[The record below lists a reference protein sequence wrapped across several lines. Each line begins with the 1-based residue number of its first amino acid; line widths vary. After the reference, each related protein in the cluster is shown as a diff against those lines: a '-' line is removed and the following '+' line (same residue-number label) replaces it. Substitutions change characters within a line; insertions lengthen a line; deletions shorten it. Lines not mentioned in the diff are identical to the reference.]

1 MDSVDL
7 SHYPK
12 VRDFLDCFGQAP
24 ELRTHV
30 ANTIKAISHPDDEP
44 SDAVRAWVV
53 DNGKKPLNRYLEAI
67 RDAWSMVHLDSDA
80 SIDTS
85 PLPET
90 HEIHCMSQFRE
101 CFKEEPPPFTRI
113 KQTKRTN
120 TVLLR
125 TIHDEAPQVPVK
137 VEIVS
142 RAWGKSRFFW
152 TLDIDHHRFIVK
164 FSGGGAHG
172 GGLWYACK
180 AFHKEPEWKLVA
192 FSEKKPPAPKQD
204 NLAEGE
210 IQKHQPPTIEDAS
223 ASDSSSA
230 DSGDQRQ
237 QTPTADDAFWDESFG
252 PIAGPQRHATRDPS
266 YEPDKRT
273 VNEMMALY
281 EQALAPS
288 DRVTSNMGQAL
299 RSTSETTNKRQSQM
313 DTAKPLSLKKGL
325 KPTRRSELP
334 RRITDS
340 PPASSDIYEFG
351 AVDRLSQSTPRKRL
365 KTDNVL
371 HEDGGAPSA
380 SRRISQN
387 PRATYQPPPR
397 TSSDLASARGINGFE
412 EPGAEISDP
421 HPAFQTLSHRPATSH
436 PSQSRDTP
444 DPSPVR
450 DRIVEADEAQY
461 PRSQSVREVSL
472 ELSSWQPP
480 QAATGSRKITQTP
493 NWPEKIKKEQ
503 QTSAEP
509 DLSRPSLAPA
519 PLLSTTLT
527 PDQRRR
533 TTFLVRLCLSPRT
546 QVVKL
551 NDESWTSQRIY
562 DEILS
567 AWKIQHEKAAEVTV
581 QFPWCPEDNHIILDP
596 SREANF
602 EYMLEQIED
611 APCWSYKGR
620 CTVHIKI
627 FLKK

>member
-12 VRDFLDCFGQAP
+12 IRGFLDCFGQAP
-24 ELRTHV
+24 ELKTHV
-30 ANTIKAISHPDDEP
+30 ENTVKANSRPNAEP
-44 SDAVRAWVV
+44 SHAVRAWVV
-53 DNGKKPLNRYLEAI
+53 ENGRKPLEKYWKAI
-67 RDAWSMVHLDSDA
+67 RDAWNIVHLDSDA
-80 SIDTS
+80 SIDTT
-85 PLPET
+85 PLPEN
-90 HEIHCMSQFRE
+90 HEIHCLSRFRE
-101 CFKEEPPPFTRI
+101 CFKEEPPPFTRT
-113 KQTKRTN
+113 KQTKKTN
-120 TVLLR
+120 TILLP
-125 TIHDEAPQVPVK
+125 TIHDTAPRNPVK

-152 TLDIDHHRFIVK
+152 TLDVDHHRFIVK

-180 AFHKEPEWKLVA
+180 VFHEQPEWMLVA
-192 FSEKKPPAPKQD
+192 FSEKKPPPPKQD

-210 IQKHQPPTIEDAS
+210 IRGHQPPSIEDAP
-223 ASDSSSA
+223 ALDSSST

-237 QTPTADDAFWDESFG
+237 QTPIADDAFWDESFG

-281 EQALAPS
+281 EQAIAPS
-288 DRVTSNMGQAL
+288 DQVTANMGQAL
-299 RSTSETTNKRQSQM
+299 RSTSEKTNKRQSQM
-313 DTAKPLSLKKGL
+313 DTPKPMLLKKGL
-325 KPTRRSELP
+325 KPTRGSELP
-334 RRITDS
+334 RRITDT
-340 PPASSDIYEFG
+340 PQASSDIYEFG
-351 AVDRLSQSTPRKRL
+351 AVDGLSQSTPRKRL
-365 KTDNVL
+365 KTDSVL

-387 PRATYQPPPR
+387 PGATYQPQPR
-397 TSSDLASARGINGFE
+397 TSSDLASARVINGFE
-412 EPGAEISDP
+412 KPGAEISDP
-421 HPAFQTLSHRPATSH
+421 HSAFQNPSHRPATSH

-444 DPSPVR
+444 DPSALG
-450 DRIVEADEAQY
+450 DTIIEAEDAQY
-461 PRSQSVREVSL
+461 PRSRSVREVSL

-493 NWPEKIKKEQ
+493 NWPEKVKKEQ

-509 DLSRPSLAPA
+509 DPSRPSLAPA

-533 TTFLVRLCLSPRT
+533 TTFLVRLCPSPRT

-551 NDESWTSQRIY
+551 NDESWTSQRMY
-562 DEILS
+562 DEILG
-567 AWKIQHEKAAEVTV
+567 AWKIQHETAAEVTV

-611 APCWSYKGR
+611 APSWSEKGDAQSTSR
-620 CTVHIKI
+620 
-627 FLKK
+627 FF